1 MAKNKPQ
8 IQEGLGTMLG
18 KLILFLA
25 GKGPDY
31 RDAKKFLKDPAYKR
45 KLNDLQK
52 KTQDLLRDFEEL
64 KNS

>member
-1 MAKNKPQ
+1 MEQNKPQ

-25 GKGPDY
+25 GKGADY
-31 RDAKKFLKDPAYKR
+31 KDAKKFLKDPAYKK
-45 KLNDLQK
+45 KLNDLHK
-52 KTQDLLRDFEEL
+52 KTQDLLKDFEAI